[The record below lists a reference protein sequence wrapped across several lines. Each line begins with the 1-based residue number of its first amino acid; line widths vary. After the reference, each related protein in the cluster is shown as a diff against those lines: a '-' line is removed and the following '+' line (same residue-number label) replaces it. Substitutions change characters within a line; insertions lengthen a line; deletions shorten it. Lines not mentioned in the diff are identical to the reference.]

1 MAAKILYV
9 EDSPDDITLLQ
20 LAFRKGAVQ
29 AQLEVATDGEQAIK
43 ALKNGAAAVTG
54 VVLLDMKLPGLSGLQ
69 VLSWIREQPHLKR
82 LPVIMFSSS
91 SLPADINQAY
101 DFGAN
106 SYLVKP
112 ASLDGLIELARTI
125 EQYWLRLN
133 TPPTGSA

>member
-1 MAAKILYV
+1 MASKILYV

-20 LAFRKGAVQ
+20 LAFRKAAVQ

-43 ALKNGAAAVTG
+43 ALKNGAAGVTG
-54 VVLLDMKLPGLSGLQ
+54 CVLLDMKLPGLSGLQ

-82 LPVIMFSSS
+82 LPVIMFTSS
-91 SLPADINQAY
+91 SLPSDVNEAY
-101 DFGAN
+101 DLGAN

-125 EQYWLRLN
+125 EQYWLHLN
-133 TPPTGSA
+133 TPPSAGM

>member
-1 MAAKILYV
+1 MAANILYV

-20 LAFRKGAVQ
+20 LAFRKAAVQ
-29 AQLEVATDGEQAIK
+29 AQLEVATDGEQAIS
-43 ALKNGAAAVTG
+43 ALKNGAGAVTG
-54 VVLLDMKLPGLSGLQ
+54 CVLLDVKLPGLSGLE
-69 VLSWIREQPHLKR
+69 VLSWIREQPQLKR

-101 DFGAN
+101 DLGAN

-133 TPPTGSA
+133 TPATGSA